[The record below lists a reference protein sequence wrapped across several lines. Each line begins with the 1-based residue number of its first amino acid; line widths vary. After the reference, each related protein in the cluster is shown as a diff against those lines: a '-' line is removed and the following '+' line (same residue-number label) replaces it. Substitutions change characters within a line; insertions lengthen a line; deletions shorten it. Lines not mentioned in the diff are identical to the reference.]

1 MSNVTGFK
9 GRMKT
14 QLINDEEWAPFLYR
28 VDGTKKPEFN
38 AIWDPAGASHVLK
51 MRGEEGF
58 KQKRTLFAFGGAR
71 ANLNPNIVA
80 WNTLLLREHNRLAGE
95 IEKSEPSWD
104 DERVFQ
110 TARNVNIVI
119 YLKLVI
125 EEYIAHIS
133 GANFKVDPGEWMWN
147 ADWNKAN
154 WMSVEF
160 AILYRW
166 HAIIPNTIN
175 WGTSNMKVSDIL
187 FNNDLLVKETEGL
200 GANLRDVF
208 VQMSEQRATARKF
221 LYLSLAL
228 HKYLER
234 TIDIRISTLLTLTF

>member
-1 MSNVTGFK
+1 MTILIGDTIEQTDQLRLMSNVTGFK

-38 AIWDPAGASHVLK
+38 AIWDPAGSSHVLK
-51 MRGEEGF
+51 MRGEKGV
-58 KQKRTLFAFGGAR
+58 KQKHTLFAFGGAR

-80 WNTLLLREHNRLAGE
+80 WNTLLLREHNRLARE

-125 EEYIAHIS
+125 EEYAAHIS
-133 GANFKVDPGEWMWN
+133 GADFKVDPGEWMWN
-147 ADWNKAN
+147 AHWAKTN

-166 HAIIPNTIN
+166 HAIIPRTIT
-175 WGTSNMKVSDIL
+175 WGSSTMKVFDTL
-187 FNNDLLVKETEGL
+187 FNNGLLVDKTKGL
-200 GANLRDVF
+200 GANLRDVL
-208 VQMSEQRATARKF
+208 VQMSEQRATAREF
-221 LYLSLAL
+221 LYQS
-228 HKYLER
+228 
-234 TIDIRISTLLTLTF
+234 LTLA